1 MAFTLNPEN
10 VKGAQ
15 DIGSNS
21 DNDYVSVEIPFNSL
35 IIDFFEGSNTDELIQ
50 RMFPHI
56 KTKVENPFTLDQI
69 KHLHINFHKLTLT
82 RSTSYIVL
90 PEWIAKKKAVMNK
103 KNQQGKCF
111 KWAVI
116 AALNHEE
123 IAKYP
128 QRMLKRRLI

>member
-15 DIGSNS
+15 DIESNS
-21 DNDYVSVEIPFNSL
+21 DNDYVSVDIPFNSL

-82 RSTSYIVL
+82 RGILTL
-90 PEWIAKKKAVMNK
+90 CCQN
-103 KNQQGKCF
+103 G
-111 KWAVI
+111 
-116 AALNHEE
+116 
-123 IAKYP
+123 
-128 QRMLKRRLI
+128 